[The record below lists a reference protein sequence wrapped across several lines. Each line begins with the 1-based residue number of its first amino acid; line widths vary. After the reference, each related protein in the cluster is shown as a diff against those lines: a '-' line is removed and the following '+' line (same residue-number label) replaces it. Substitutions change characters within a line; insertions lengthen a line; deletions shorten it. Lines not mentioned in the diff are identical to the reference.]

1 MLVCAIPLLVIRIR
15 PLLVSGRGSALAVS
29 GVEATE
35 VLLPGS
41 IEEAVAALGD
51 GSDVTIFGGGTILM
65 PEISHGRLKPR
76 RALFLHRIGLDGI
89 REEGG
94 RTVAGAMTSVSELE
108 RATEPL
114 ASAARY
120 VADYEVRA
128 QGTLGG
134 NLCAPPGSEAPRGDL
149 QAALIALGAHVR
161 SAGAGGERTQPV
173 EEFVEGGVHGRLV
186 LDVSWEQPRAAAHAS
201 VRRPHAHAYTI
212 LAVCAARTSDG
223 TRIGIV
229 GAGPRALRAHA
240 VEQALGDGDGAI
252 DQAVESLPAH
262 DDALASEWYRRKMLP
277 VLVRRALDDLG
288 KEST

>member
-1 MLVCAIPLLVIRIR
+1 V
-15 PLLVSGRGSALAVS
+15 AVS
-29 GVEATE
+29 GVGATE
-35 VLLPGS
+35 VLVPGS
-41 IEEAVAALGD
+41 VEDAVAAFGD
-51 GSDVTIFGGGTILM
+51 GSDVTVFAGGTILM

-76 RALFLHRIGLDGI
+76 RALFLHRARLDGI

-94 RTVAGAMTSVSELE
+94 RTVAGAMTPVAQLE
-108 RATEPL
+108 RAAEPL

-120 VADYEVRA
+120 VGDFEVRA
-128 QGTLGG
+128 QATLGG
-134 NLCAPPGSEAPRGDL
+134 NVCAPPGVEAPRGDL
-149 QAALIALGAHVR
+149 QAALIALGAQVR
-161 SAGAGGERTQPV
+161 SAGADGERREPV
-173 EEFVEGGVHGRLV
+173 EEFLERGADGRLV

-223 TRIGIV
+223 TRIGIM

-252 DQAVESLPAH
+252 DGAVEGLPAH